1 MFNCTRIHDIGY
13 YDEQAAEA
21 VQMQPRPG
29 DGPAKALGYYDNE
42 VDMPGLFYKIR
53 HARTSRESP
62 FEAIRTGDRAKSAI
76 ILRLAAGQDPRTGEQ
91 LTRFS
96 RRATGDD
103 VRKKRRKVVG
113 YDLQISAPKSVSVLY
128 ALGSARL
135 RGAIQSAHG
144 RAFLRILHYIEA
156 EGLVITR
163 TGARS
168 ARHEPASE
176 TVASLYTHI
185 LSRDLDPQL
194 HTHGVIL
201 NLCVRADGKIGAIDN
216 HRLKQH
222 GGAIAALY
230 RCELAAIL
238 RAELGLETVRDARNF
253 KLPIVP
259 DAITRLFSK
268 RRVAIEEAAEVAGID
283 TATNRKR
290 AQEIS
295 NATRGTKKKGLSLA
309 DLTLDWQR
317 QAREAGFDYVS
328 AFAGV
333 EARLAQKQPLTPA
346 ASSPPVDVE
355 RLIDRIFANK
365 ALHTWPQIL
374 RHVAEELQMSCSAD
388 AALSAAQRVR
398 AALVAVDN
406 TMEGD
411 AIYTSDALIRAEHDV
426 LRMAQEGRGRWLG
439 VSRVAVETALAKD
452 SFLSSEQRDAI
463 AHALNDDTV
472 VVIEGPPGAGKS
484 HMTAAL
490 NLVAKGAGLALRV
503 TSVGWQATHV
513 VRRDAGVAPAK
524 ASALTPLLLAI
535 EKEKVVLTAQDVVIV
550 DEAGMAGL
558 VQIAALARHC
568 DNAGAKL
575 ILLGDTRQLQPVAAG
590 APMRALTQLIGHGV
604 LHTIRRQEVDWM
616 RQASMDLAAGRA
628 SVAIDS
634 YDLAGAIA
642 MHSGRDEV
650 LSAAADD
657 YLQPLLDPKESLNE
671 AMRRQLLITSL
682 NEDVA
687 ELNLRVRHTL
697 KQSGRLGTEEVG
709 VPALRRDARD
719 GQPVELF
726 LSCGDRIIFG
736 ERVELGTITLYNADI
751 ARVMWIEQSADGPV
765 VTLALDRLAID
776 GAPISFQRPWKDL
789 VSGRGKSAAPIAQH
803 AYATTVHSAQGATV
817 DRTIVAMTTPM
828 NAEPLFV
835 AMTRHRKALRLHADV
850 ELGHSPDR
858 AGNIVLSQSGQLRGT
873 DETREDHGD
882 AVGDSDQSLRQ
893 AAVIAI
899 KRAAMSA
906 SAIDN
911 PSRYIHDIKAWIS
924 GEDAVEGF
932 RQQLAVNKSVAAF
945 KSRFQS
951 RMALPNP
958 IELRDQDALAFSPLE
973 RKELDQASLAPAD
986 IAHRLGLVG
995 SPNGLHRPD
1004 DRSEY
1009 LQLANGNPRW
1019 TASQL
1024 RRLITTK
1031 ALHEHPIVQIAVVML
1046 RRTVQAARAIVRAA
1060 YRLSGLNPLA
1070 KAVSVRHGKRF
1081 ASSPASRM
1089 PMAVTPPALF
1099 EPIQNRRAEDA
1110 LDADED
1116 QHRNGLWLRLAAQ
1129 RQQAPAQVVSNKA
1142 QRSMEDGKKHTLGQ
1156 DRSHDAI
1163 ASSNLDRRAEGAE
1176 AVSNKRSK
1184 TPHRPNSDLE
1194 DSAFEG
1200 ILARFRLAQQRE
1212 EDEQAGDQK
1221 RRHQLL
1227 QIAEAVSNHRKRQQ
1241 ESAEPKQVPGDRRA
1255 MDTAPA
1261 AESSPPARKTA
1272 APASP
1277 ARSRVSSEK
1286 DIAARVSAK
1295 MKEHGLDPSALP
1307 ARPTGNPATP
1317 RPETAVSLSTPSAA
1331 IQAKSPRQDP
1341 LPDRQDPS
1349 RTPSTASD
1357 GQPVG
1362 AHHPRKRGFFSRLS
1376 SSTTNPGRKGQDP
1389 SGRA

>member
-1 MFNCTRIHDIGY
+1 MFNCTRIHDVRY
-13 YDEQAAEA
+13 YDEQATETLK
-21 VQMQPRPG
+21 MRPDRG
-29 DGPAKALGYYDNE
+29 DGLGYYDNE
-42 VDMPGLFYKIR
+42 VDMPGLLYKIR
-53 HARTSRESP
+53 HARTSRDSP
-62 FEAIRTGDRAKSAI
+62 FDSIRTGDFARSKI
-76 ILRLAAGQDPRTGEQ
+76 IMRLASGRDPRTGKQ
-91 LTRFS
+91 LTRIS
-96 RRATGDD
+96 KSDASDKDRT
-103 VRKKRRKVVG
+103 KRRKVVG
-113 YDLQISAPKSVSVLY
+113 YDLQISSPKSVSVLY

-135 RGAIQSAHG
+135 RAAIQSAHG
-144 RAFLRILHYIEA
+144 RALLRVLNYIEA
-156 EGLVITR
+156 EGLIITR

-194 HTHGVIL
+194 HTHAVIL
-201 NLCVRADGKIGAIDN
+201 NLCVRPDGKIGAIDN

-238 RAELGLETVRDARNF
+238 RAELGLEVVRDARNF
-253 KLPIVP
+253 KLPIVH

-268 RRVAIEEAAEVAGID
+268 RRVAIEEAAEGAGID

-295 NATRGTKKKGLSLA
+295 NATRATKKKNLSLA
-309 DLTLDWQR
+309 DLTRDWQR

-333 EARLAQKQPLTPA
+333 EARLAQEEAHAPA
-346 ASSPPVDVE
+346 APSPPVDVE
-355 RLIDRIFANK
+355 RLVDQIFANK

-374 RHVAEELQMSCSAD
+374 RHIAEELQISTSAD

-398 AALVAVDN
+398 AALVVVDS

-411 AIYTSDALIRAEHDV
+411 AIYTSVALIRAEHEV
-426 LRMAQEGRGRWLG
+426 LRMAQEGRGRWHGLSPIE
-439 VSRVAVETALAKD
+439 VDTALAKD
-452 SFLSSEQRDAI
+452 TFLSSEQRDAI
-463 AHALNDDTV
+463 AHALNDDAIV
-472 VVIEGPPGAGKS
+472 AIEGPPGAGKS

-490 NLVAKGAGLALRV
+490 HVVAKAAGLGLRV

-535 EKEKVVLTAQDVVIV
+535 EKEKVVLTAHDVVIV

-558 VQIAALARHC
+558 AQIAALARHC
-568 DNAGAKL
+568 KTAGAKL
-575 ILLGDTRQLQPVAAG
+575 VLLGDTRQLQPVAAG
-590 APMRALTQLIGHGV
+590 APMRALTGLIGHGA

-616 RQASMDLAAGRA
+616 RQSSMDLAAGRG

-642 MHSGRDEV
+642 MHSGRDKA

-657 YLQPLLDPKESLNE
+657 YLQPLLDPKESLHE

-682 NEDVA
+682 NDDVA
-687 ELNLRVRHTL
+687 ELNRRVRQGL
-697 KQSGRLGTEEVG
+697 KESGRLGSEEIA
-709 VPALRRDARD
+709 VPSLRRDARD
-719 GQPVELF
+719 GPPIDLH

-776 GAPISFQRPWKDL
+776 GAPISFRRPWKDL
-789 VSGRGKSAAPIAQH
+789 VSGHSKSAVPIAQH

-828 NAEPLFV
+828 KAEPLFV
-835 AMTRHRKALRLHADV
+835 AMTRHRKALTLHADV
-850 ELGHSPDR
+850 ELGHGADR
-858 AGNIVLSQSGQLRGT
+858 EGNIALSRSGRLRGT
-873 DETREDHGD
+873 DETREDDGD
-882 AVGDSDQSLRQ
+882 AVRNGDQSLRQ
-893 AAVIAI
+893 AALIAI

-906 SAIDN
+906 TAIDN
-911 PSRYIHDIKAWIS
+911 PSRYINDIKAWIS
-924 GEDAVEGF
+924 GQDAVEGF
-932 RQQLAVNKSVAAF
+932 RQQLAVNTCLAAF

-951 RMALPNP
+951 RMALPKP
-958 IELRDQDALAFSPLE
+958 IALHDQDALAFSPLE
-973 RKELDQASLAPAD
+973 RKELDRASLAPAD

-1009 LQLANGNPRW
+1009 LRIANGNPRW

-1024 RRLITTK
+1024 RRLTTTK
-1031 ALHEHPIVQIAVVML
+1031 AFHEHPIVQIAVVML

-1060 YRLSGLNPLA
+1060 YRLTGLNPLA
-1070 KAVSVRHGKRF
+1070 KAVSVREGKRF
-1081 ASSPASRM
+1081 ASSPASPT

-1099 EPIQNRRAEDA
+1099 DPIQNRLAEDA
-1110 LDADED
+1110 LDADD
-1116 QHRNGLWLRLAAQ
+1116 DRHRKGLWLRLAAQ
-1129 RQQAPAQVVSNKA
+1129 RKRQQAPAQVVANEG
-1142 QRSMEDGKKHTLGQ
+1142 QRPMEDGKNHTPGQ

-1163 ASSNLDRRAEGAE
+1163 AASGLDRRVMGAE
-1176 AVSNKRSK
+1176 AVSDKRSK
-1184 TPHRPNSDLE
+1184 TPDRQDSDLA
-1194 DSAFEG
+1194 DSSFEG
-1200 ILARFRLAQQRE
+1200 LLARSRIAQQRE
-1212 EDEQAGDQK
+1212 EDEQAEDEK
-1221 RRHQLL
+1221 RRNRLL
-1227 QIAEAVSNHRKRQQ
+1227 QIAKVASNLRSRRQ
-1241 ESAEPKQVPGDRRA
+1241 EIAEFKQVPGDLRA
-1255 MDTAPA
+1255 MDIAPA
-1261 AESSPPARKTA
+1261 AESSAPAQKAA

-1277 ARSRVSSEK
+1277 ARRRVSSNKE
-1286 DIAARVSAK
+1286 ISARATVM
-1295 MKEHGLDPSALP
+1295 MKEQRLDPLALP
-1307 ARPTGNPATP
+1307 AHPIGKPATLKP
-1317 RPETAVSLSTPSAA
+1317 QLPMSSSTPSAA
-1331 IQAKSPRQDP
+1331 IPAKAPRHDP
-1341 LPDRQDPS
+1341 LPDRQDS
-1349 RTPSTASD
+1349 QRTPSTASD

-1362 AHHPRKRGFFSRLS
+1362 AHHPRHKGSSNRPS
-1376 SSTTNPGRKGQDP
+1376 SSTANPGRKGQDP
-1389 SGRA
+1389 NGRA